1 MIMSV
6 FPEVCP
12 IKGNSELPPW
22 GAVQAQNLLD
32 SHRCF
37 FPDFIRLLFTSNQS
51 PGRPGL
57 SEGLCLHGSMQ
68 RCGTCA
74 SASAGSVASARPAR
88 CRARSRHRQP
98 RSRRRW
104 RRCRRSARVG
114 SSRADSGER
123 RYLSLGERCGRLVR
137 EIRLSPTWSRTGR
150 PAHLNSR
157 SRIARAAR
165 RTLSHWILVQIERVY
180 RDSNVLMRF

>member
-1 MIMSV
+1 MSV

-104 RRCRRSARVG
+104 RWCRRSPESALPGPTRARG
-114 SSRADSGER
+114 ATSRSASGAAGDPAQPDLEPDR
-123 RYLSLGERCGRLVR
+123 
-137 EIRLSPTWSRTGR
+137 PTRAVEQPLEDRARR
-150 PAHLNSR
+150 PA
-157 SRIARAAR
+157 RAP
-165 RTLSHWILVQIERVY
+165 
-180 RDSNVLMRF
+180 